1 MTDRDIN
8 YILKKYDND
17 YTNGEI
23 RTNEYEKQLKQK
35 QSIKNKLDIAE
46 TIFNETPFHLT
57 QDDKEQVRHLIRMYP
72 NFKTLQKRASNE
84 TIILAFI
91 FYTKIPYNTDIKL
104 NNYAITNKY
113 QLTHNTFELI
123 ICRLA
128 LNYLQQVY
136 IIPTEPHETNH
147 EILSK
152 GEIK

>member
-1 MTDRDIN
+1 MSDRNIN
-8 YILKKYDND
+8 YILKKYNNP
-17 YTNGEI
+17 YSKGEV
-23 RTNEYEKQLKQK
+23 RTPEYEKQLKQK
-35 QSIKNKLDIAE
+35 QSIQDKLDLAE

-57 QDDKEQVRHLIRMYP
+57 KNDKEQVRHLIRMYP
-72 NFKTLQKRASNE
+72 NFKTLHKRASNE

-91 FYTKIPYNTDIKL
+91 FYTKIPTNTDIKL
-104 NNYAITNKY
+104 NNYAITRKY

-136 IIPTEPHETNH
+136 IIPYPTRETNH
-147 EILSK
+147 EILTK